1 MRLTKLGHACVLLEK
16 NGSNLVID
24 PGVWSGPGALD
35 GAGAILITHEHPDH
49 LDAEAVLAALAADP
63 ELGVWANEAVAGQL
77 TAAGSGQVH
86 VVRGGDAFE
95 VAGFSVHAYGHEHA
109 VVHRSVPVIPNT
121 GFLVDGAVF
130 HPGDALTIPEDPV
143 PVLMLPYN
151 APWLKVGE
159 MIDYVRAVGPSRA
172 YAIHD
177 GLLNERGLGLMANL
191 LRMAQ
196 PDGAEY
202 ARLEPGTSVDL

>member
-1 MRLTKLGHACVLLEK
+1 MRLTKLGHACVQLEK
-16 NGSNLVID
+16 NDAKLVVD

-35 GAGAILITHEHPDH
+35 GASAVLITHEHPDH
-49 LDAEAVLAALAADP
+49 LDTAAVLAALAADP
-63 ELGVWANEAVAGQL
+63 GLGVWANAAVAEHL

-86 VVRGGDAFE
+86 VVQDGDAFE
-95 VAGFSVHAYGHEHA
+95 AAGFSVHAYGHEHA
-109 VVHRSVPVIPNT
+109 IIHSSVPVIPNT
-121 GFLVDGAVF
+121 GFAVDGAVF
-130 HPGDALTIPEDPV
+130 HPGDALTVPGDRV
-143 PVLMLPYN
+143 PVLLLPYN

-159 MIDYVRAVGPSRA
+159 MIDYARAVGPSRA

-177 GLLNERGLGLMANL
+177 ALLNENGLGLMANL
-191 LRMAQ
+191 LRLAQ